1 MKFKS
6 TWIAV
11 AVFAALAAYLYFV
24 DEPREKAKQAA
35 QEKEGL
41 LFAGFDPEQVT
52 DLWLER
58 GPRGRAHLKKD
69 AGGQWQL
76 LEPVADQAD
85 GGKVRNLLDDL
96 KGLKAQREVAG
107 ADADLAAFGLREP
120 EVSVRTA
127 GAAVGVAVG
136 SQNPAGDS
144 RYVRAEGG
152 PVKLVRGA
160 DLTGLLAEISD
171 LRSRDVLGG
180 FPWERLRAVEIR
192 RPGSDRL
199 QLAKSGEAWSIE
211 APIPA
216 EADAEAVNRMLDKVR
231 WARVES
237 FLDGEASEPVAVPAG
252 GVEAAFSAEGEEPP
266 VTLRLAPAAEGA
278 AVRAARSGRNARF
291 TVAAD
296 VLEALRAPAESLRR
310 RKPVLLKSWRLKA
323 FELELSGRKL
333 TYEKA
338 DGEWRRAGR
347 ALEGDESAAV
357 GEYLRTLETSAA
369 TEVLP
374 LPADPKE
381 FALDAPWLA
390 ARFTEDAGG
399 EQVLRVS
406 RRDGSVFARGGDAG
420 PVYRMAPEYAE
431 RAEAVAR
438 ATEPKAP
445 AAEGAPAAGK

>member
-1 MKFKS
+1 MRFKS

-11 AVFAALAAYLYFV
+11 AVFAALAAYLHFV
-24 DEPREKAKQAA
+24 DDPREKAKQTA

-41 LFAGFDPEQVT
+41 LFDGFDPEQVT

-69 AGGQWQL
+69 AAGQWQL

-136 SQNPAGDS
+136 SENPAGDS

-192 RPGSDRL
+192 RPGMDRL
-199 QLAKSGEAWSIE
+199 RLAKSGEAWSIE
-211 APIPA
+211 APMPA
-216 EADAEAVNRMLDKVR
+216 EADAEAVSRMLDKVR

-237 FLDGEASEPVAVPAG
+237 FLDGEASEAGGVPAG

-266 VTLRLAPAAEGA
+266 VTLRLAPAEGG

-323 FELELSGRKL
+323 FELEVSGRKL
-333 TYEKA
+333 AYEKA
-338 DGEWRRAGR
+338 DGDWRRAGR

-357 GEYLRTLETSAA
+357 GEFLRTVETSTAA
-369 TEVLP
+369 EVLP
-374 LPADPKE
+374 PPADPKE

-406 RRDGSVFARGGDAG
+406 RRDGSVFARDGDAG

-431 RAEAVAR
+431 RAEAVVR
-438 ATEPKAP
+438 ATEPNAP
-445 AAEGAPAAGK
+445 AAEGAPAPAGK